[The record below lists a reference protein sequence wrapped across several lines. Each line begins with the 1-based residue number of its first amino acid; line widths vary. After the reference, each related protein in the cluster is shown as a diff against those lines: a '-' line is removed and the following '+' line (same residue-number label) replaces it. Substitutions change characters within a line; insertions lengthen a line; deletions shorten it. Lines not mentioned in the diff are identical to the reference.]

1 MMGRQKGEADL
12 SEPQNWPR
20 VELPGTA
27 FVIPRT
33 CPSCM
38 APAANEWQTGHLQQH
53 FGGYTVYSITFY
65 YCDACNQMLRD
76 LVAIDEKV
84 DEMKQGFAVS
94 VGVTGILFAV
104 AVAVGANSGDWGL
117 AGAMLAGV
125 VAVAWLFRR
134 FRTRSRQYRET
145 ARPPLPPN
153 AAGYGFSA
161 YCLRA
166 RGILHRNAVFAA
178 RRREWLEKLVAANPP
193 HSVAAR

>member
-1 MMGRQKGEADL
+1 M
-12 SEPQNWPR
+12 SEPQDWPT

-38 APAANEWQTGHLQQH
+38 APAANEWKTGNLQQH
-53 FGGYTVYSITFY
+53 FGGYTVYSMSFY

-76 LVAIDEKV
+76 LVGIDEKLY
-84 DEMKQGFAVS
+84 EMKQGFAVS

-104 AVAVGANSGDWGL
+104 AVAVLANGGDLGL
-117 AGAMLAGV
+117 AGATLAAV

-145 ARPPLPPN
+145 AQPPLPPN
-153 AAGYGFSA
+153 AAGYGVSA
-161 YCLRA
+161 YCLKA
-166 RGILHRNAVFAA
+166 RGILHRKAVFAA
-178 RRREWLEKLVAANPP
+178 RRREWLDELVAANP
-193 HSVAAR
+193 